1 MDWGS
6 GHIERNHEGP
16 VIRADDARANDLTDN
31 IHRFKEL
38 VAFKPVKR
46 KTEMIPGNP
55 TSEQPTPLAVVI
67 RQTPMGPLKD

>member
-16 VIRADDARANDLTDN
+16 VIRADDARANNLTDN

-38 VAFKPVKR
+38 VVFKPDGDDPEEPDIR
-46 KTEMIPGNP
+46 AAH
-55 TSEQPTPLAVVI
+55 AVSGSDS
-67 RQTPMGPLKD
+67 TDTNGSTK